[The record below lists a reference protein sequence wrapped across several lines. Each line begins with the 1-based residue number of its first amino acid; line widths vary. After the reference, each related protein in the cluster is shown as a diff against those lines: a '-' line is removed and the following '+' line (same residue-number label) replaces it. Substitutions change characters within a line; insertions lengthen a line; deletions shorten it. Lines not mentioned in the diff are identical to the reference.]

1 VISVDDYRARVLAG
15 IAALHPTSTPLL
27 DALGLVVADDIRTS
41 RPMPGFD
48 NSSMDGYAVRS
59 SDFAGASGDVVLT
72 VIDDLPAG
80 AGAGVTIT
88 AGCAA
93 RIMTGAPVPA
103 GADCVVPIEQTDGGV
118 STVTVQSIPTAGAY
132 IRRAGED
139 LPQGSLAVPRG
150 SIVTTRNLALIAS
163 CDLSAVPTRPRPRV
177 VVMSTGSELVAP
189 GSAVAFGQ
197 VIDCN
202 SYLLAAAAA
211 EAGAEVTRIGP
222 VSDSFEEFTAALE
235 QHAATSDLI
244 ITSGGVSMGAYDTVK
259 EVLTARGGVEFLKVA
274 MNPGMPQGFGRVDGV
289 PIITL
294 PGNPVSTYVSFE
306 AFVRPAIRKM
316 LGHANL
322 LRPERTATITESIT
336 SPGGKRQFARGTVSG
351 RDRLE
356 VAPVGGQG
364 SHVIGGLSR
373 ANCIIVIPETVTEV
387 RAGSSVSIIDLRA
400 DDDE

>member
-1 VISVDDYRARVLAG
+1 MISVDDYRARVLAG